1 MAEYIDGYWWSGDGI
16 RLHYRDY
23 PGPKSKAPVICL
35 PGLTRNARDF
45 EPVAQ
50 MLGGKRRMLAL
61 EFRGRGESGY
71 AKDPMSYVPLSYV
84 QDVDVLLRE
93 LDLKNFILLGTS
105 LGGIVSMLLAGA
117 WKERLSGLILNDI
130 GPEIGQSGAERI
142 RSYIGQGRSFETWM
156 HAARAMAEAQ
166 GDIYPAYGL
175 EEWLRFAKRACKLGA
190 NGRITFDY
198 DMKIAEPFKLP
209 GGEAGVDLWPAFAAL
224 SDVPLLVMR
233 GEKSDILEKTVGTK
247 MIKKSEKAALAT
259 VKGVGHA
266 PSLDEPDAQEAILQ
280 FLKTIK

>member
-198 DMKIAEPFKLP
+198 DMKIAEPFRLP

-224 SDVPLLVMR
+224 ADVPLLVMR
-233 GEKSDILEKTVGTK
+233 GEKSDILEKTVGAK

>member
-93 LDLKNFILLGTS
+93 LDLKSFILLGTS

-224 SDVPLLVMR
+224 ADVPLLVMR

>member
-35 PGLTRNARDF
+35 SGLTRNARDF

-198 DMKIAEPFKLP
+198 DMKIAEPFKLS
-209 GGEAGVDLWPAFAAL
+209 GDEAGVNLWPAFAAL
-224 SDVPLLVMR
+224 ADVPLLVMR

-247 MIKKSEKAALAT
+247 MIKKSEKAVLAT

>member
-105 LGGIVSMLLAGA
+105 LGGIVSILLAGA
-117 WKERLSGLILNDI
+117 WKARLSGLILNDI

-142 RSYIGQGRSFETWM
+142 RGYIGQGRSFETWM

-175 EEWLRFAKRACKLGA
+175 EEWLRFAKRACKLGS